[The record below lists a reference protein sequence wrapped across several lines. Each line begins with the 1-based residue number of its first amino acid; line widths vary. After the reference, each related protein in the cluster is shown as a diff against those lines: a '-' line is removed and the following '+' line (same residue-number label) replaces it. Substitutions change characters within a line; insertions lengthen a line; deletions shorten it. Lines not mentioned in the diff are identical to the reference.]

1 MHSWYLFNQSIIA
14 NSQAVTDT
22 LFNKLIVAREE
33 NNTVLQE
40 NQLLKIELEN
50 KTVELSTLNRTLL
63 STSLGMYTPYFAVI
77 CFWHTWSLNM
87 MSLIGSFW
95 LLVSHSCRFILS
107 CNLISV
113 RYSTGVRNMIYI
125 DIDCSSISMNL

>member
-1 MHSWYLFNQSIIA
+1 MYNQLIIA
-14 NSQAVTDT
+14 NPQAVTDT

-63 STSLGMYTPYFAVI
+63 STSLGMYTPYFTVI
-77 CFWHTWSLNM
+77 CFWHT
-87 MSLIGSFW
+87 
-95 LLVSHSCRFILS
+95 
-107 CNLISV
+107 
-113 RYSTGVRNMIYI
+113 
-125 DIDCSSISMNL
+125 